1 MAELLTVFNVGQGD
15 AFLLHP
21 EDKGLDFC
29 EFSATPLLIDTGSA
43 CARVV
48 DRIADE
54 KISVLITHSDNDHLG
69 GLASVL
75 RAKEVERLY
84 MPYYLPEMVKIR
96 EYLKKH
102 TNRKT
107 RSLNWKKLNR
117 LQIVLLSNKTGYLCN
132 HAEVLNP
139 PYAYVKMASI
149 ASASDVSL
157 TASLE
162 ILAAYGLDIP
172 QEEIEN
178 YQTPIDARKI
188 EGAEGYAERAQGF
201 VRGFFTSLGRELD
214 RIGVTRETVDYYV
227 ARHIE
232 LTANDASLVFR
243 YQGNK
248 ASWLFTGDAGQAVF
262 ERLIGE
268 QANLKSDF
276 LKVPHHGSSSNISQ
290 HILQTISPK
299 VAIISHGNRKFGRAL
314 EAHPHLAVINM
325 LDAANITSYYTN
337 PVKKLGTVI
346 KNGAIGFD
354 RTGLIEFA

>member
-1 MAELLTVFNVGQGD
+1 MLTVFNVGQGD

-29 EFSATPLLIDTGSA
+29 EFSAKPLLIDTGPA
-43 CARVV
+43 CARVA

-69 GLASVL
+69 GLARVL
-75 RAKEVERLY
+75 RAKVVERLY

-102 TNRKT
+102 TIRKT

-117 LQIVLLSNKTGYLCN
+117 LQIELLSNKTGYLCN
-132 HAEVLNP
+132 HAQVLNP
-139 PYAYVKMASI
+139 PYAHVQMESL
-149 ASASDVSL
+149 ASANDLSL
-157 TASLE
+157 TASLD

-178 YQTPIDARKI
+178 YQTPIDTRNI
-188 EGAEGYAERAQGF
+188 EGAQGYGERAQMF
-201 VRGFFTSLGRELD
+201 VHGFFTSLGGELA
-214 RIGVTRETVDYYV
+214 RVGATRETVDYYV

-243 YQGNK
+243 YQGKK

-268 QANLKSDF
+268 QVNLKADF
-276 LKVPHHGSSSNISQ
+276 LKVPHHGSSHNFSQ
-290 HILQTISPK
+290 HILQMISPK
-299 VAIISHGNRKFGRAL
+299 VAIVSHGNRKFGRGF
-314 EAHPHLAVINM
+314 EAHPHQAVINL

-337 PVKKLGTVI
+337 PVRKFGSVI
-346 KNGAIGFD
+346 KQGTIGFD
-354 RTGLIEFA
+354 RTGMVEFA